1 MYFQWQEHYSQT
13 TGVHFPAS
21 DLSTGYFLVY
31 PSASDVHFLNSSDEK
46 MKSYLFAKK
55 NKPHRFCPEC
65 SSSVLIDLSEADD
78 IPESMKGKLAVNHQA
93 ALFKGIDLEKAE
105 IYKLDGR
112 NMVL

>member
-1 MYFQWQEHYSQT
+1 
-13 TGVHFPAS
+13 
-21 DLSTGYFLVY
+21 
-31 PSASDVHFLNSSDEK
+31 

-65 SSSVLIDLSEADD
+65 SSSVLIDISQADD
-78 IPESMKGKLAVNHQA
+78 IPESMKGKMAVNA